1 MINVVIEETTISN
14 KLYNN
19 IISLLY
25 VLLVVK
31 EEKNTASI

>member
-1 MINVVIEETTISN
+1 MINVVMEETTISS

-19 IISLLY
+19 TISLLY
-25 VLLVVK
+25 VLLVIK